1 MALEKQNRNDIN
13 PMYASKLFSRLPIEK
28 EEVQKYPL
36 ENGQLITP
44 NNYINHTQK
53 GEWKLF
59 NKKGQLI
66 RIEEWSNRKFNGDRS
81 LSDKAYKKLTPICF
95 KSFPLCL
102 NQKL

>member
-28 EEVQKYPL
+28 EGVQKYPL
-36 ENGQLITP
+36 ENGQLITQ

-59 NKKGQLI
+59 NKKGQLT
-66 RIEEWSNRKFNGDRS
+66 RIEEWSNGKLIGNHL
-81 LSDKAYKKLTPICF
+81 LSDKAYKK
-95 KSFPLCL
+95 
-102 NQKL
+102 